1 MLLEKTEEPTPLV
14 FSEDE
19 VVIFKVTWDV
29 FYVPQSQVCI
39 LVSWHKKLFKNICIL
54 FYAWKFKNVVGKLI
68 FKTKAEFMDVIF
80 LKHIR
85 E

>member
-1 MLLEKTEEPTPLV
+1 MFLEKTEEPTPLV

-29 FYVPQSQVCI
+29 FYVPQSQVRV
-39 LVSWHKKLFKNICIL
+39 LVSWHKKLFKNIHTL
-54 FYAWKFKNVVGKLI
+54 FYAWKFKNEVGKLI
-68 FKTKAEFMDVIF
+68 FETKADFMDVIF
-80 LKHIR
+80 LKHIT